1 MCHVCDAK
9 KAIENTRRLGGD
21 DPFIEAECL
30 FMERHLNMRLQCDE
44 MKLLADA
51 CLETLP
57 AGHAMRARF
66 EALKLGANEIDT
78 ALRDCA
84 ARMIGVIKEG
94 MPTATLDATSG
105 KIH

>member
-1 MCHVCDAK
+1 MCHACDAK
-9 KAIENTRRLGGD
+9 KAIDNTRRLAGD

-30 FMERHLNMRLQCDE
+30 IMERHLNMRLQCDE

-51 CLETLP
+51 CLESLP
-57 AGHAMRARF
+57 AQHPMRARF
-66 EALKLGANEIDT
+66 DALRLGANEIDT

-84 ARMIGVIKEG
+84 ARMIGVIQNG
-94 MPTATLDATSG
+94 LPTATLDTASG